1 MLSPPYKITS
11 THLLLIH
18 HLPVMHIFEDSNLK
32 SCKYI
37 TKNIDLPK
45 KLAWVTYI
53 CTIKPINMEKKLM
66 GKCRPANAHGSNQLQ
81 DSRHLY
87 IILGV

>member
-32 SCKYI
+32 SPTYNKEYRSSQKASMGDLHMYHKTHKYG
-37 TKNIDLPK
+37 K
-45 KLAWVTYI
+45 KV
-53 CTIKPINMEKKLM
+53 N
-66 GKCRPANAHGSNQLQ
+66 GKM
-81 DSRHLY
+81 
-87 IILGV
+87 